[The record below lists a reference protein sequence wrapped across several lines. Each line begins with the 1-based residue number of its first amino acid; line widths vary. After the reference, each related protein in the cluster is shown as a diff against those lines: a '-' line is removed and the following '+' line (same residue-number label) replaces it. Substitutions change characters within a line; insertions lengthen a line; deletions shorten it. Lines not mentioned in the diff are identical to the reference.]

1 MKQFLRYGCLMVL
14 VACFMSWRSL
24 SAEEA
29 VPALSRSNSVF
40 DEADAQRL
48 GLTFENLTLE
58 VENLK
63 REYVFLWIAD
73 LHVIADDLT
82 EVAPADLE
90 TVMDRREKAFRNP
103 QSKMTSLQVWQ
114 ELVPCL
120 NRSRADAIL
129 FGGDICDFGSLA
141 NIQALKDGF
150 AQLQKPYLYAR
161 ADHDVAPWWL
171 AERKPEEVNALE
183 NSIDGNAPIQV
194 LEAEDLVVASFNLS
208 TSNLP
213 EAGLKCFKQLYA
225 KGKPILLITHVPFHS
240 LADSSLE
247 EKCMAR
253 DGKHRNLTCG
263 KEGYYSPNAT
273 TQEFLEM
280 VCAETSPVFAV
291 LAGHLHFS
299 WHGLLTKRATQHL
312 FEPTYRGNI
321 GVVTIK
327 PKPALPPQ
335 K

>member
-1 MKQFLRYGCLMVL
+1 MKKFLRYGCLMAL
-14 VACFMSWRSL
+14 VACFMPCSTL
-24 SAEEA
+24 SAEETT
-29 VPALSRSNSVF
+29 PALSQSNSVF
-40 DEADAQRL
+40 DETDAQRL
-48 GLTFENLTLE
+48 GLTFENVTIE
-58 VENLK
+58 VVGLK
-63 REYVFLWIAD
+63 RDYVFLWFAD

-82 EVAPADLE
+82 EVAPADLD
-90 TVMDRREKAFRNP
+90 TVLARREKAFRNP
-103 QSKMTSLQVWQ
+103 QSKMTSLQIWQ

-141 NIQALKDGF
+141 NIQAIKDGL

-171 AERKPEEVNALE
+171 AARKPEEVNALE
-183 NSIDGNAPIQV
+183 NSIDGNEPIQV

-240 LADSSLE
+240 LEDSSME
-247 EKCMAR
+247 EKCIAK
-253 DGKHRNLTCG
+253 DGKNRNLTWG
-263 KEGYYSPNAT
+263 KECYYSPNAT

-280 VCAETSPVFAV
+280 VCAEDSPVFAV

-299 WHGLLTKRATQHL
+299 WHGLLTKRASQHL

-321 GVVTIK
+321 GVVTLK
-327 PKPALPPQ
+327 PKPAQ
-335 K
+335 ESSK